1 MTAAPTLNELERD
14 ALAELGNIGIG
25 KASTA
30 LGRMLGGL
38 VTLSVPSVEM
48 VPPDEVAGLLDRAL
62 TPPLV
67 GVSERLDGLFAGCA
81 LLVFPQ
87 AGSLPLV
94 RAALPP
100 DVPPD
105 DVPELEDEVLAEL
118 GNVVLNSALALVAN
132 LLGEPVDTGL
142 PVVIRGSGAEVLRG
156 CAMVAPAIAA
166 EAGAAQSGL
175 GAAALLFHI
184 DLHTNLPGGDGSAIG
199 VGVGGRVVLLLDSG
213 SAGALQATLGRYIG
227 RLVA

>member
-1 MTAAPTLNELERD
+1 MLSELERD

-25 KASTA
+25 RASTA

-48 VPPDEVAGLLDRAL
+48 VPPDAVAGLLDRAL

-67 GVSERLDGLFAGCA
+67 GISETLGGLFAGCA

-100 DVPPD
+100 DVPAE

-132 LLGEPVDTGL
+132 LLGESVETGL
-142 PVVIRGSGAEVLRG
+142 PVVFRGGAAEILRG
-156 CAMVAPAIAA
+156 CS
-166 EAGAAQSGL
+166 GAAPTAD
-175 GAAALLFHI
+175 GAAVLFHI
-184 DLHTNLPGGDGSAIG
+184 DLRTTLPGGDGTA
-199 VGVGGRVVLLLDSG
+199 VAGRVVLLLDAG

>member
-1 MTAAPTLNELERD
+1 MLSELERD

-62 TPPLV
+62 APPLV
-67 GVSERLDGLFAGCA
+67 GVSERLGGLFAGCA

-100 DVPPD
+100 DVPAD

-142 PVVIRGSGAEVLRG
+142 PVVVRGNGAEVLRS
-156 CAMVAPAIAA
+156 CAVVV

-175 GAAALLFHI
+175 GGAAVLFHI
-184 DLHTNLPGGDGSAIG
+184 DLHTRLPGGDGTSVGI
-199 VGVGGRVVLLLDSG
+199 GVGGRVVLLLDAG
-213 SAGALQATLGRYIG
+213 SAGTLQAKLGRYIG
-227 RLVA
+227 RMVA

>member
-1 MTAAPTLNELERD
+1 MLSDLERD

-25 KASTA
+25 RASTA

-38 VTLSVPSVEM
+38 VTLSVPTVDM
-48 VPPDEVAGLLDRAL
+48 VPPDTVAGLLDRAL

-67 GVSERLDGLFAGCA
+67 GISETLGGLFAGCA

-87 AGSLPLV
+87 AGSMALV

-100 DVPPD
+100 DVPAEE
-105 DVPELEDEVLAEL
+105 VSELEDEVLAEL

-142 PVVIRGSGAEVLRG
+142 PAVFRGDAAEVLRG
-156 CAMVAPAIAA
+156 CSGTAPTA
-166 EAGAAQSGL
+166 EGAAV
-175 GAAALLFHI
+175 LFHI
-184 DLHTNLPGGDGSAIG
+184 DLRTSLPGGEG
-199 VGVGGRVVLLLDSG
+199 VVVGGRVVLLLDAG

>member
-1 MTAAPTLNELERD
+1 MTVTPMLSELERD

-30 LGRMLGGL
+30 LGRMLGCL

-48 VPPDEVAGLLDRAL
+48 VPPAEVAGLLDRAL
-62 TPPLV
+62 APPLV
-67 GVSERLDGLFAGCA
+67 GVSEKLGGLFAGCA

-87 AGSLPLV
+87 GGSLPLV

-100 DVPPD
+100 DIPAE
-105 DVPELEDEVLAEL
+105 DVAALEDEVLAEL
-118 GNVVLNSALALVAN
+118 GNVVLNSALALVSN

-142 PVVIRGSGAEVLRG
+142 PVLVRGSGAEVLRG
-156 CAMVAPAIAA
+156 CAMAQPAIAI
-166 EAGAAQSGL
+166 EAGAARTGL
-175 GAAALLFHI
+175 AGAALLLHI
-184 DLHTNLPGGDGSAIG
+184 DLRTDLPGGDGAAAG
-199 VGVGGRVVLLLDSG
+199 VTVGGRVVLLLDAG

>member
-1 MTAAPTLNELERD
+1 MLSDLERD

-25 KASTA
+25 RASTA

-38 VTLSVPSVEM
+38 VTLSVPTVDM
-48 VPPDEVAGLLDRAL
+48 VPPDAVAGLLDRAL

-67 GVSERLDGLFAGCA
+67 GISERLGGLFAGCA

-100 DVPPD
+100 DVPAGE
-105 DVPELEDEVLAEL
+105 VPALEDEVLAEL
-118 GNVVLNSALALVAN
+118 GNVVLNSALAQIAN
-132 LLGEPVDTGL
+132 LLGEPVETGL
-142 PVVIRGSGAEVLRG
+142 PAVFRGAADEILRG
-156 CAMVAPAIAA
+156 CSETVPTG
-166 EAGAAQSGL
+166 EGAAV
-175 GAAALLFHI
+175 LFHI
-184 DLHTNLPGGDGSAIG
+184 DLSASLPREDGGGDG
-199 VGVGGRVVLLLDSG
+199 VEVGGRVVLLLDAG
-213 SAGALQATLGRYIG
+213 SAGTLQATLGRYIG

>member
-1 MTAAPTLNELERD
+1 MLSELERD

-25 KASTA
+25 RASTA

-48 VPPDEVAGLLDRAL
+48 VPPADVAGLLDRAL

-67 GVSERLDGLFAGCA
+67 GVSEKLGGLFAGCA

-87 AGSLPLV
+87 AGSMAVV

-100 DVPPD
+100 DVSAED
-105 DVPELEDEVLAEL
+105 ASEMEDEVLAEL

-142 PVVIRGSGAEVLRG
+142 PAVSRGSAAEILLG
-156 CAMVAPAIAA
+156 CAGPVGT
-166 EAGAAQSGL
+166 EGAAV
-175 GAAALLFHI
+175 LFHI
-184 DLHTNLPGGDGSAIG
+184 DLRTSLPGGGGA
-199 VGVGGRVVLLLDSG
+199 VVGGRVVLLLDAG

>member
-1 MTAAPTLNELERD
+1 MLSELERD

-48 VPPDEVAGLLDRAL
+48 VPPGEVPGLLDRAL
-62 TPPLV
+62 SPPLV
-67 GVSERLDGLFAGCA
+67 GVSERLAGLFAGCA

-87 AGSLPLV
+87 AGSLSLV

-100 DVPPD
+100 DVPAD

-142 PVVIRGSGAEVLRG
+142 PVVVRGSGAEILRG
-156 CAMVAPAIAA
+156 CAAVAPAIVA
-166 EAGAAQSGL
+166 EADAGGGAAV
-175 GAAALLFHI
+175 LFHI
-184 DLHTNLPGGDGSAIG
+184 DLRTSLPGGDAVG
-199 VGVGGRVVLLLDSG
+199 VVVGGRVVLLLDAD

>member
-1 MTAAPTLNELERD
+1 MLSDLERD

-25 KASTA
+25 RASTA

-38 VTLSVPSVEM
+38 VTLSVPTVDM
-48 VPPDEVAGLLDRAL
+48 VPPDTVAGLLDRAL

-67 GVSERLDGLFAGCA
+67 GISETLGGLFAGCA

-87 AGSLPLV
+87 AGSMALV

-100 DVPPD
+100 DVPAEE
-105 DVPELEDEVLAEL
+105 VPELEDEVLSEL

-142 PVVIRGSGAEVLRG
+142 PAVFRGSAAEVLRG
-156 CAMVAPAIAA
+156 CSGTVPTA
-166 EAGAAQSGL
+166 EGAAV
-175 GAAALLFHI
+175 LFHI
-184 DLHTNLPGGDGSAIG
+184 DLRTSLSGGEG
-199 VGVGGRVVLLLDSG
+199 VVVGGRVVLLLDAG

>member
-1 MTAAPTLNELERD
+1 MLSELERD

-25 KASTA
+25 RASTA

-48 VPPDEVAGLLDRAL
+48 VPPADVAGLLDRAL
-62 TPPLV
+62 SPPLV
-67 GVSERLDGLFAGCA
+67 GISEKLGGLFAGCA

-87 AGSLPLV
+87 AGSMVLV

-100 DVPPD
+100 DVSAED
-105 DVPELEDEVLAEL
+105 ASEMEDEVLAEL

-132 LLGEPVDTGL
+132 LLGEPVETGL
-142 PVVIRGSGAEVLRG
+142 PAVSRGRAAEILQG
-156 CAMVAPAIAA
+156 CAGPVGT
-166 EAGAAQSGL
+166 EGAADDAE
-175 GAAALLFHI
+175 GAAVLFHV
-184 DLHTNLPGGDGSAIG
+184 DLRTTLPGGGGAA
-199 VGVGGRVVLLLDSG
+199 VGGRMVLLLDTD

>member
-1 MTAAPTLNELERD
+1 MSAPPKLSELERD

-25 KASTA
+25 RASTA

-38 VTLSVPSVEM
+38 VTLSVPTVEM
-48 VPPDEVAGLLDRAL
+48 VPAQEVAGLLDQAL

-67 GVSERLDGLFAGCA
+67 GVSETLGGLFAGCA

-87 AGSLPLV
+87 AGSLPLA

-100 DVPPD
+100 DVSAED
-105 DVPELEDEVLAEL
+105 ASEMEDEVLAEL

-132 LLGEPVDTGL
+132 LLGEAVDTGL
-142 PVVIRGSGAEVLRG
+142 PAVFRGDAAEVLRG
-156 CAMVAPAIAA
+156 CTGPVPA
-166 EAGAAQSGL
+166 EEGAAV
-175 GAAALLFHI
+175 LFHI
-184 DLHTNLPGGDGSAIG
+184 DLRANLPGGDGI
-199 VGVGGRVVLLLDSG
+199 VVGGRVVLLLDAG
-213 SAGALQATLGRYIG
+213 SAGALQAKLSRYIG

>member
-1 MTAAPTLNELERD
+1 MTAAPMLSELERD

-25 KASTA
+25 RASTA

-67 GVSERLDGLFAGCA
+67 GISETLGGLFAGCA

-87 AGSLPLV
+87 AGSLCLV
-94 RAALPP
+94 RAALPS
-100 DVPPD
+100 DVPAE

-132 LLGEPVDTGL
+132 LLGEPVETGL
-142 PVVIRGSGAEVLRG
+142 PAVFRGGAADVLRG
-156 CAMVAPAIAA
+156 CSGTAPTAD
-166 EAGAAQSGL
+166 GAAV
-175 GAAALLFHI
+175 LFHI
-184 DLHTNLPGGDGSAIG
+184 DLRTTLPGGDGAA
-199 VGVGGRVVLLLDSG
+199 VAGRVVLLLDAG
-213 SAGALQATLGRYIG
+213 SAGTLQATLGRYIG

>member
-1 MTAAPTLNELERD
+1 MLSDLERD

-25 KASTA
+25 RASTA

-48 VPPDEVAGLLDRAL
+48 VPLDEVAGLLDRAL
-62 TPPLV
+62 TPPLGGPLV
-67 GVSERLDGLFAGCA
+67 GISETLGGLFAGCA

-87 AGSLPLV
+87 AGSLFLV

-100 DVPPD
+100 DVPAE

-132 LLGEPVDTGL
+132 LLGEPVETGL
-142 PVVIRGSGAEVLRG
+142 PAVFRGGAAEILRG
-156 CAMVAPAIAA
+156 CS
-166 EAGAAQSGL
+166 GAARTAD
-175 GAAALLFHI
+175 GAAVLFHI
-184 DLHTNLPGGDGSAIG
+184 DLGTTLPGGDGAA
-199 VGVGGRVVLLLDSG
+199 VAGRVVLLLDAG

>member
-1 MTAAPTLNELERD
+1 MLSDLERD

-25 KASTA
+25 RASTA

-38 VTLSVPSVEM
+38 VTLSVPTVDM
-48 VPPDEVAGLLDRAL
+48 VPPDTVAGLLDRAL

-67 GVSERLDGLFAGCA
+67 GISETLGGLFAGCA

-87 AGSLPLV
+87 AGSMALV

-100 DVPPD
+100 DVPAEE
-105 DVPELEDEVLAEL
+105 VPELEDEVLAEL

-132 LLGEPVDTGL
+132 LLGEPVETGL
-142 PVVIRGSGAEVLRG
+142 PVVFRGDAAEVLRG
-156 CAMVAPAIAA
+156 CSGTAPTA
-166 EAGAAQSGL
+166 EGAAV
-175 GAAALLFHI
+175 LFHI
-184 DLHTNLPGGDGSAIG
+184 DLRANLPGGEG
-199 VGVGGRVVLLLDSG
+199 VVVGGRVVLLLDAG

>member
-1 MTAAPTLNELERD
+1 MLSDLERD

-25 KASTA
+25 RASTA

-48 VPPDEVAGLLDRAL
+48 VPLADVAGLLDRAL

-67 GVSERLDGLFAGCA
+67 GISETLGGLFAGCA

-87 AGSLPLV
+87 AGSLFLV

-100 DVPPD
+100 DVPAED
-105 DVPELEDEVLAEL
+105 ASEMEDEVLAEL

-132 LLGEPVDTGL
+132 LLGEPVETGL
-142 PVVIRGSGAEVLRG
+142 PAVFRGSAAEILRG
-156 CAMVAPAIAA
+156 CSGTPPTAD
-166 EAGAAQSGL
+166 GAAV
-175 GAAALLFHI
+175 LFHI
-184 DLHTNLPGGDGSAIG
+184 DLRTTLPGGDGA
-199 VGVGGRVVLLLDSG
+199 VVGGRVVLLLDAG

>member
-1 MTAAPTLNELERD
+1 MLSDLERD

-25 KASTA
+25 RASTA

-38 VTLSVPSVEM
+38 VTLSVPTVDM
-48 VPPDEVAGLLDRAL
+48 VPPDTVAGLLDRAL

-67 GVSERLDGLFAGCA
+67 GISETLGGLFAGCA

-87 AGSLPLV
+87 AGSMALV

-100 DVPPD
+100 DVPAE
-105 DVPELEDEVLAEL
+105 DVPALEDEVLAEL

-132 LLGEPVDTGL
+132 LLGEPVETGL
-142 PVVIRGSGAEVLRG
+142 PAVFRGDAAEVLRG
-156 CAMVAPAIAA
+156 CSGTVPTA
-166 EAGAAQSGL
+166 EGAAV
-175 GAAALLFHI
+175 LFHI
-184 DLHTNLPGGDGSAIG
+184 DLRTSLPGGEG
-199 VGVGGRVVLLLDSG
+199 VMVGGRVVLLLDAG
-213 SAGALQATLGRYIG
+213 SAGALQATLSRYIG

>member
-1 MTAAPTLNELERD
+1 MTATPMLSELERD

-62 TPPLV
+62 APPLV
-67 GVSERLDGLFAGCA
+67 GVSERLGGLFAGYA

-100 DVPPD
+100 DVPAD
-105 DVPELEDEVLAEL
+105 DVPALEDEVLAEL

-142 PVVIRGSGAEVLRG
+142 PVVVRGSGAEVLRG
-156 CAMVAPAIAA
+156 CAVVADAGGTASG
-166 EAGAAQSGL
+166 GAAV
-175 GAAALLFHI
+175 LFHI
-184 DLHTNLPGGDGSAIG
+184 DLHTSLPGGHGGVGGGGAAAG
-199 VGVGGRVVLLLDSG
+199 VGVAGRVVLLLDSG
-213 SAGALQATLGRYIG
+213 SAGKLQATLGRYIG
-227 RLVA
+227 RLVT

>member
-1 MTAAPTLNELERD
+1 MLSELERD

-48 VPPDEVAGLLDRAL
+48 VPPADVAGLLDRAL
-62 TPPLV
+62 PPPLV
-67 GVSERLDGLFAGCA
+67 GVSEQLGGLFAGCA

-87 AGSLPLV
+87 QGSLALA
-94 RAALPP
+94 RAALPA
-100 DVPPD
+100 DVPAD
-105 DVPELEDEVLAEL
+105 EVPALEDEVLAEL

-142 PVVIRGSGAEVLRG
+142 PALFR
-156 CAMVAPAIAA
+156 
-166 EAGAAQSGL
+166 
-175 GAAALLFHI
+175 GAAADILQACAPARAVIAAGTDGGAAVLFHI
-184 DLHTNLPGGDGSAIG
+184 DLRTALPGGDG
-199 VGVGGRVVLLLDSG
+199 VVVGGRVVLLLDSG

-227 RLVA
+227 RVIA

>member
-1 MTAAPTLNELERD
+1 MLSDLERD

-25 KASTA
+25 RASTA

-48 VPPDEVAGLLDRAL
+48 VPPDTVAGLLDRAL
-62 TPPLV
+62 SPPLV
-67 GVSERLDGLFAGCA
+67 GISERLGGLFAGCA
-81 LLVFPQ
+81 LLAFPQ

-100 DVPPD
+100 GVPAD

-142 PVVIRGSGAEVLRG
+142 PAVLRG
-156 CAMVAPAIAA
+156 SAA
-166 EAGAAQSGL
+166 EILRRCSGPVPTADSAAV
-175 GAAALLFHI
+175 LFHI
-184 DLHTNLPGGDGSAIG
+184 DLRTSLPNGNANGDSSDEGG
-199 VGVGGRVVLLLDSG
+199 VVGGRVVLLLDAG
-213 SAGALQATLGRYIG
+213 SAGALKATLGRYIG

>member
-1 MTAAPTLNELERD
+1 MLSELERD

-62 TPPLV
+62 APPLV
-67 GVSERLDGLFAGCA
+67 GVSERLGGLFAGCA

-100 DVPPD
+100 DVPAE
-105 DVPELEDEVLAEL
+105 DVPDLEDEVLAEL
-118 GNVVLNSALALVAN
+118 GNVVLNSALALVSN

-142 PVVIRGSGAEVLRG
+142 PVVVRGSGAEILRA
-156 CAMVAPAIAA
+156 CAAVADAGGTGSG
-166 EAGAAQSGL
+166 GAAV
-175 GAAALLFHI
+175 LFHI
-184 DLHTNLPGGDGSAIG
+184 DLRTNLPGGDG
-199 VGVGGRVVLLLDSG
+199 VVVGGRVVLLLDAG
-213 SAGALQATLGRYIG
+213 SADALQATLGRYIG

>member
-1 MTAAPTLNELERD
+1 MLSDLERD

-25 KASTA
+25 RASTA

-38 VTLSVPSVEM
+38 VTLSVPTVDM
-48 VPPDEVAGLLDRAL
+48 VPPDTVAGLLDRAL

-67 GVSERLDGLFAGCA
+67 GISETLGGLFAGCA

-87 AGSLPLV
+87 AGSMALV

-100 DVPPD
+100 DVPAEE
-105 DVPELEDEVLAEL
+105 VPELEDEVLAEL

-132 LLGEPVDTGL
+132 LLGEPVETGL
-142 PVVIRGSGAEVLRG
+142 PAVFRGD
-156 CAMVAPAIAA
+156 AA
-166 EAGAAQSGL
+166 ELLRCCSGTAPTVEGAAV
-175 GAAALLFHI
+175 LFHI
-184 DLHTNLPGGDGSAIG
+184 DLRTSLPGGEG
-199 VGVGGRVVLLLDSG
+199 VGVGGRVVLLLDAG

>member
-1 MTAAPTLNELERD
+1 MLSDLERD

-25 KASTA
+25 RASTA

-38 VTLSVPSVEM
+38 VTLSVPTVDM
-48 VPPDEVAGLLDRAL
+48 VPPDTVAGLLDRAL

-67 GVSERLDGLFAGCA
+67 GVSETLGGLFAGCA

-87 AGSLPLV
+87 AGSMALV

-100 DVPPD
+100 DVPAEDAPA
-105 DVPELEDEVLAEL
+105 LEDEVLAEL

-132 LLGEPVDTGL
+132 LLGEPVETGL
-142 PVVIRGSGAEVLRG
+142 PAVFRGAAAEVLRG
-156 CAMVAPAIAA
+156 CSGTVPTA
-166 EAGAAQSGL
+166 EGAAV
-175 GAAALLFHI
+175 LFHI
-184 DLHTNLPGGDGSAIG
+184 DLRTSLPGGEG
-199 VGVGGRVVLLLDSG
+199 VVVGGRVVLLLDAG

>member
-1 MTAAPTLNELERD
+1 MTAPPMLSELERD

-48 VPPDEVAGLLDRAL
+48 VPPADVAGLLDRAL
-62 TPPLV
+62 PPPLV
-67 GVSERLDGLFAGCA
+67 GVAEQLGGLFAGCA

-87 AGSLPLV
+87 QGSLALA
-94 RAALPP
+94 RAALPA
-100 DVPPD
+100 DVPAD
-105 DVPELEDEVLAEL
+105 EVPALEDEVLAEL

-132 LLGEPVDTGL
+132 LLGEQVDTGL
-142 PVVIRGSGAEVLRG
+142 PALFRGGAADILQA
-156 CAMVAPAIAA
+156 CAPARAVIAA
-166 EAGAAQSGL
+166 GTAG
-175 GAAALLFHI
+175 GAAAVLFHI
-184 DLHTNLPGGDGSAIG
+184 DLRTALPGGDG
-199 VGVGGRVVLLLDSG
+199 VVVGGRVVLLLDSG

-227 RLVA
+227 RVVA

>member
-1 MTAAPTLNELERD
+1 MLSELERD

-48 VPPDEVAGLLDRAL
+48 VPLDEVAGLLDRAL
-62 TPPLV
+62 APPLV
-67 GVSERLDGLFAGCA
+67 GVSERLGGLFAGYA

-94 RAALPP
+94 RAALPADIP
-100 DVPPD
+100 AD
-105 DVPELEDEVLAEL
+105 DVPALEDEVLAEL

-142 PVVIRGSGAEVLRG
+142 PVVVRGSGAEVLGG
-156 CAMVAPAIAA
+156 CTVAADAGGTGA
-166 EAGAAQSGL
+166 GGAAV
-175 GAAALLFHI
+175 LFHI
-184 DLHTNLPGGDGSAIG
+184 DLHTRLPGDHGAVGGGGGGAAVG
-199 VGVGGRVVLLLDSG
+199 VGVAGRVVLLLDSG
-213 SAGALQATLGRYIG
+213 SAGKLQATLGRYIG
-227 RLVA
+227 RLVT

>member
-1 MTAAPTLNELERD
+1 MLSDLERD

-25 KASTA
+25 RAATA

-38 VTLSVPSVEM
+38 VTLSVPTVET
-48 VPPDEVAGLLDRAL
+48 VPPDAVAALLDRAL

-67 GVSERLDGLFAGCA
+67 GISEKLDGLFAGCA

-94 RAALPP
+94 GAALPP
-100 DVPPD
+100 DVAAEDAPA
-105 DVPELEDEVLAEL
+105 LEDEVLAEL

-132 LLGEPVDTGL
+132 LLGEPVETGL
-142 PVVIRGSGAEVLRG
+142 PAVFRGTADEILRG
-156 CAMVAPAIAA
+156 CSGTVPTA
-166 EAGAAQSGL
+166 EGAAV
-175 GAAALLFHI
+175 LFHI
-184 DLHTNLPGGDGSAIG
+184 DLRTNLSEGDGGGDG
-199 VGVGGRVVLLLDSG
+199 VEVGGRVVLLLDAG

>member
-1 MTAAPTLNELERD
+1 MPDTDKPPMLSELERD

-25 KASTA
+25 RASTA

-48 VPPDEVAGLLDRAL
+48 VPPAEVPVLLDRAL
-62 TPPLV
+62 TAPLV
-67 GVSERLDGLFAGCA
+67 GVFERLGGLFAGCA

-87 AGSLPLV
+87 AGGLPLV

-100 DVPPD
+100 DVPAD
-105 DVPELEDEVLAEL
+105 DAPALEDEVLAEL

-132 LLGEPVDTGL
+132 LLGEPVETGL
-142 PVVIRGSGAEVLRG
+142 PAVVRGGAADILRG
-156 CAMVAPAIAA
+156 CADAAA
-166 EAGAAQSGL
+166 EGAAV
-175 GAAALLFHI
+175 LFHI
-184 DLHTNLPGGDGSAIG
+184 DLRTSLPGGDGPGGDG
-199 VGVGGRVVLLLDSG
+199 VEIGGRVVLLLDAG
-213 SAGALQATLGRYIG
+213 SAGALRATLGRYIG